1 VRRDSGSD
9 GDERP
14 LGITLLSGLYLFFFL
29 VSASTYG
36 NPFPFFGRIHT
47 GTSAKVL
54 VVADCL
60 ICLYL
65 FLGVLK
71 RQRFTWYL
79 LIAYNSFEII
89 NTAVNVKFITVSELE
104 HIIGVP
110 VNRDGLWV
118 NNIAASLAI
127 LLLTQYIYRNKRLFS
142 NRDNYL
148 F

>member
-1 VRRDSGSD
+1 VRRAPAADS
-9 GDERP
+9 DERP

-36 NPFPFFGRIHT
+36 NPFPFLGRIYT
-47 GTSAKVL
+47 DMPAKAL

-65 FLGVLK
+65 FLGVIR
-71 RQRFTWYL
+71 RQRLTWYL

-89 NTAVNVKFITVSELE
+89 NTVVNVKFVSVAELE
-104 HIIGVP
+104 HLIGTP
-110 VNRDGLWV
+110 VNSDGLWV

-127 LLLTQYIYRNKRLFS
+127 LLLTQYIYRSKRLFS
-142 NRDNYL
+142 NRGYYL